1 MLLIPMLGWSLGA
14 TVHKYAT
21 GYGHRCTLLWM
32 LLAVKNVNSVVVER
46 LLPYL
51 SYLVLG
57 GEGFANL

>member
-14 TVHKYAT
+14 TVHEYAT
-21 GYGHRCTLLWM
+21 GYGHRCTLLRM
-32 LLAVKNVNSVVVER
+32 LAVKNVNSVAVER